1 MGATWRWLVY
11 DSQLRAVG
19 PEKGV
24 MHMAIG
30 AVINAMWDL
39 KAKRS
44 DCPCG
49 NCWSR

>member
-11 DSQLRAVG
+11 DSAALVGAGEGRRAL
-19 PEKGV
+19 
-24 MHMAIG
+24 AIG

-44 DCPCG
+44 GLPL
-49 NCWSR
+49 WQLQSR